1 MVKLSASEIADK
13 WRRRAEASAGDYQKG
28 VERVTESPTEKA
40 VAKKEKFKA
49 NLMKAIDDGKW
60 EKGLLAVSLG
70 DWKES
75 VAKKGVP
82 NYATGIRASEGKM
95 EKFMSELIPFQES
108 LQSEVNRMPD
118 ITLSDSIA
126 RATKWIEG
134 MSKFKQSKHK

>member
-1 MVKLSASEIADK
+1 MAKLSASEAAEK
-13 WRRRAEASAGDYQKG
+13 WRRRAEAASGDYQKG

-40 VAKKEKFKA
+40 ASKIEKFKA
-49 NLMKAIDDGKW
+49 NLMKAINDGKW
-60 EKGLLAVSLG
+60 EKGLKSVSLSE
-70 DWKES
+70 WKEA

-95 EKFMSELIPFQES
+95 ESFMSELIPFQET

-118 ITLSDSIA
+118 ITLADSIA

-134 MSKFKQSKHK
+134 MAKFKRSKYK